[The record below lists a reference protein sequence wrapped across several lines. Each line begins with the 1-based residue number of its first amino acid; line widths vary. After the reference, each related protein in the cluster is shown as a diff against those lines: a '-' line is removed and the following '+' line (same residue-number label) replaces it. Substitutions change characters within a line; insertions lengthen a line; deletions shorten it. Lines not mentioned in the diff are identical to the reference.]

1 MTRVSFIGAG
11 NMAYSIIR
19 GLLDF
24 SRKKFVI
31 TTSDPDETKREDLEA
46 RGVFWEKTNQEAI
59 KKSEVVILAVKP
71 QLAAPVLRKLEIDP
85 SQLLISIAAGVNIS
99 SLAAW
104 TNPNQ
109 CIVRCMPNTPALLRK
124 GITGLFSKDNVS
136 EPQRNMATELMSS
149 VGETC
154 WVTEESEIDCIT
166 ALSGSGPAY
175 FFFLMEQMVQA
186 GLELGLSQELSEN
199 LAKATAVGAAEM
211 ALVNSAPLT
220 ELRQNVTSPGGTTEA
235 AIDYME
241 KKEVSI
247 SIKRAIFEAKQ
258 KALDLSLEFGKQP

>member
-1 MTRVSFIGAG
+1 MTNVSFIGAG

-19 GLLDF
+19 GLID
-24 SRKKFVI
+24 SPRKRFVI
-31 TTSDPDETKREDLEA
+31 TTSDPDETKRENLEA
-46 RGVFWEKTNQEAI
+46 SGVTWAKTNQEAI
-59 KKSEVVILAVKP
+59 KQSEAVILAVKP
-71 QLAAPVLRKLEIDP
+71 QLAAPVLQKLEIDP
-85 SQLLISIAAGVNIS
+85 SQLLISIAAGVNVS

-104 TNPNQ
+104 TNLNQ

-124 GITGLFSKDNVS
+124 GITGLFSKGNVS
-136 EPQRNMATELMSS
+136 ELQKDLATELMSS
-149 VGETC
+149 VGETS
-154 WVTEESEIDCIT
+154 WVTEESEIDSIT

-186 GLELGLSQELSEN
+186 GLELGLSKELSEN

-211 ALVNSAPLT
+211 ALVSSASLT

-235 AIDYME
+235 AINYLE

-247 SIKRAIFEAKQ
+247 SIKKAIFEAQQ
-258 KALDLSLEFGKQP
+258 KAVDLSLEFGGKS

>member
-1 MTRVSFIGAG
+1 MTNVSFIGAG

-19 GLLDF
+19 GLLD
-24 SRKKFVI
+24 SPTKRFVI
-31 TTSDPDETKREDLEA
+31 TTSDPDETKREDLVA
-46 RGVFWEKTNQEAI
+46 RGVSWARTNQEAI
-59 KKSEVVILAVKP
+59 NQSEAVILAVKP
-71 QLAAPVLRKLEIDP
+71 QLAAPVLQELEIDP
-85 SQLLISIAAGVNIS
+85 SQLLISIAAGVNVS

-124 GITGLFSKDNVS
+124 GITGLFSKENVS
-136 EPQRNMATELMSS
+136 EFQKGLATELMSS
-149 VGETC
+149 IGETS
-154 WVTEESEIDCIT
+154 WVTQESEIDSIT

-175 FFFLMEQMVQA
+175 FFFLMEQMVEA
-186 GLELGLSQELSEN
+186 GLELGLSKELSEN

-211 ALVNSAPLT
+211 ALVSSAPLT

-235 AIDYME
+235 AINYME

-258 KALDLSLEFGKQP
+258 KAVDLSREFGNQP

>member
-1 MTRVSFIGAG
+1 MTNVSFIGAG

-19 GLLDF
+19 GLLD
-24 SRKKFVI
+24 SPTKRFVI
-31 TTSDPDETKREDLEA
+31 TTSDPDETKREDLVA
-46 RGVFWEKTNQEAI
+46 RGVSWARTNQEAI
-59 KKSEVVILAVKP
+59 NQSEAVILAVKP
-71 QLAAPVLRKLEIDP
+71 HLVAPVLQELEIDP
-85 SQLLISIAAGVNIS
+85 SQLLISIAAGVNVS

-124 GITGLFSKDNVS
+124 GITGLFSKENVS
-136 EPQRNMATELMSS
+136 EFQKGLATELMSS
-149 VGETC
+149 IGETS
-154 WVTEESEIDCIT
+154 WVAQESEIDSIT

-175 FFFLMEQMVQA
+175 FFFLMEQMVEA
-186 GLELGLSQELSEN
+186 GLELGLSKELSEN

-211 ALVNSAPLT
+211 ALVSSAPLT

-235 AIDYME
+235 AINYME

-247 SIKRAIFEAKQ
+247 SIRKAIFEAKQ
-258 KALDLSLEFGKQP
+258 KAVDLSREFGEKP